1 MEHSDRDSSP
11 RSKAAR
17 LKATGRQRG
26 ETRKD
31 NRQKLIAHGWPGRTD
46 NQRHFWLK
54 PYGRVYIAYVR
65 GEGFWM
71 HLEGDDRVA
80 FGRDNDAAL
89 KALVRILEPDVEQ
102 IEIVDAVA
110 RELSNS
116 GRGMNLRLI
125 RPAGRYRP
133 VVRRVAR
140 RRVHCLH

>member
-1 MEHSDRDSSP
+1 
-11 RSKAAR
+11 
-17 LKATGRQRG
+17 
-26 ETRKD
+26 
-31 NRQKLIAHGWPGRTD
+31 
-46 NQRHFWLK
+46 
-54 PYGRVYIAYVR
+54 
-65 GEGFWM
+65 M

-80 FGRDNDAAL
+80 FGQDNDAAL

-110 RELSNS
+110 RKLSNS

>member
-1 MEHSDRDSSP
+1 MSAKRAAAS
-11 RSKAAR
+11 AAR
-17 LKATGRQRG
+17 HANHARLVANGWPTS
-26 ETRKD
+26 TD
-31 NRQKLIAHGWPGRTD
+31 NRRYFH
-46 NQRHFWLK
+46 LK
-54 PYGRVYIAYVR
+54 PYGRVWVAYVQ
-65 GEGFWM
+65 GKGFWM

-80 FGRDNDAAL
+80 FGQDNDAAL

-110 RELSNS
+110 RKLSNS